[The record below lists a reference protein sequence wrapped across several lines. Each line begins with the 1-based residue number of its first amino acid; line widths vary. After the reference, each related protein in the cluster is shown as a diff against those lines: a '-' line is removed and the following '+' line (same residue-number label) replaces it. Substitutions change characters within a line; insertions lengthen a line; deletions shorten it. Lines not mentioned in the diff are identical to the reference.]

1 MRAPQKTKITFSYF
15 LIFSIFIVILTY
27 IIVDSQIRPIIYK
40 IAEYESNVIATRIIS
55 TAVYNA
61 LTDDDFTYETL
72 VKVSKNDIGNVS
84 SIESNMAVINRLQ
97 ATITYN
103 INNDFKNISKENITV
118 SSGTLSGIN
127 FLYGRGPDITFKFEP
142 VGYVDSRLVSKF
154 TPAGVNQTLHQIIL
168 EVTGNVSA
176 IIPGFKTTTDVNMN
190 YLIAETIIVGDIP
203 ESYTYIT
210 GDDREDYEK
219 ILDYNK

>member
-127 FLYGRGPDITFKFEP
+127 FLYGRGPDITFKF
-142 VGYVDSRLVSKF
+142 
-154 TPAGVNQTLHQIIL
+154 A
-168 EVTGNVSA
+168 
-176 IIPGFKTTTDVNMN
+176 
-190 YLIAETIIVGDIP
+190 
-203 ESYTYIT
+203 
-210 GDDREDYEK
+210 
-219 ILDYNK
+219 